1 MVIGLTADVFVGLW
15 DKSRWFLRLDLV
27 ELGIQD
33 VLDALVGVNAGA
45 KRSAAGGFQAFFAIA
60 AAKTQEAQAG
70 TVGLLRMLA
79 GIKKHLHELG
89 CVRADLLRPARESL
103 R

>member
-33 VLDALVGVNAGA
+33 VLDALVGVNAGG
-45 KRSAAGGFQAFFAIA
+45 KRSAAGGFQAFFAKA

-70 TVGLLRMLA
+70 AVGLLRMLA
-79 GIKKHLHELG
+79 GIQKHLDKLG
-89 CVRADLLRPARESL
+89 GVRADLLRPARESL